1 MPRSGIRQWEECSLS
16 QDLEIL
22 LKGEISHTTPKRHFI
37 QVLLILAELLA
48 LVIRQFLGTE
58 FLHHFPI
65 ASCPQKCLKRG
76 FRCSG
81 RLGDLLAAFLTPLF
95 KHHAVSVL
103 LSQTGRRTTVKQISL
118 NIPLMLN
125 ERTKAGLQAIFGRLA
140 VSQCAGVNLQGLIF
154 ATLTQLPEGRDTGSE
169 SFHQD
174 LDGEGW
180 MECFTTACPR

>member
-1 MPRSGIRQWEECSLS
+1 M
-16 QDLEIL
+16 
-22 LKGEISHTTPKRHFI
+22 KGEISHTTSKRHFI
-37 QVLLILAELLA
+37 QVLLILTELFA
-48 LVIRQFLGTE
+48 LVIRQFLGAE
-58 FLHHFPI
+58 FLHHFPV
-65 ASCPQKCLKRG
+65 ASCLQQRLKRR
-76 FRCSG
+76 FRRGG

-95 KHHAVSVL
+95 KQQAISVL
-103 LSQTGRRTTVKQISL
+103 LSQTGRRTTVQQISL

-174 LDGEGW
+174 LDGKGW
-180 MECFTTACPR
+180 MGCFTTACPR